1 MNRKIFAA
9 ICSCLVALL
18 SGQVV
23 INEIVAD
30 NFSSDF
36 KDKRGTTPDWI
47 ELHNQ
52 GPTEINLFDYYLTDA
67 SEELTKWKFTENF
80 VIPPGGHAI
89 VFASDQDE
97 FFEGEAHTNFRL
109 GASGEYLALVA
120 PDGET
125 IVDAFSPEFPAL
137 KMLQSFGRPDDVAA
151 ADLLDQPTPGA
162 ANSPAAVRPQIVS
175 FNSSVES
182 IAWGESATLS
192 WNVEDSDTI
201 WLQSSI
207 SGDYN
212 YYRLHN
218 LEKNTGSITVS
229 PNVTTFYRLL
239 VSNKLIDTVEALE
252 VNVAPGI
259 SALNAKPLTLVPGG
273 TTVIR
278 GETHGSS
285 FLTVDDGF
293 NSRFESINDYP
304 SSFTYSPWNSLLLE
318 KESTWKSLAGFLP
331 EGWTVPDFDVDAWAQ
346 ASGPFS
352 TTENLALRK
361 SFNITDPA
369 QYRGMALRIAG
380 RPDEIHLNGQSLEL
394 PYFSNAQT
402 EEGLSYVSLKIPEGL
417 LLAGQNHLAVFI
429 NEWNNRNRVVDLAIT
444 AWELQAESQTHVVE
458 FVSTN
463 EAGEDRET
471 IAFEIL
477 ANEEDAPPRAD
488 LVISEFYWHY
498 YGAAD
503 PSAHRFI
510 ELHNR
515 EEENLVISEYQMI
528 GNHSVDFALAT
539 PNVIEA
545 DSYALV
551 VTDPTTFTQCWPGDR
566 PIITTFGP
574 GTDSLFDLNLS
585 LLDPYGREFENIQE
599 GYPEVDY
606 AVPRQRLDETAPPL
620 IPGNF
625 APIHDHDFCGGSP
638 GEANFRFVSLTF
650 DPPVAFPGE
659 EVTLRWET
667 SRDVTLSI
675 SGVGPVNSHVGE
687 HRFTMRSDGRYS
699 QTINFAAELTYD
711 TRSISTEIN
720 PAAVIH
726 DLQAN
731 PAIISPGQEVT
742 FRWNVFGGNYPF
754 TLSDDQG
761 FTVDV
766 SATQFAHIPQ
776 NVQPGEQRTYT
787 LSITDERG
795 TTSAQISVLF
805 GDQGINFAA
814 WEQENDLPAEDGDSD
829 GLDNFL
835 EYALG
840 SDPRIQTDPPL
851 TLTRD
856 DAGFLNLHHP
866 QNLVAEGAQLILETS
881 FDLVSWNPIF
891 SNLPVSSNFRL
902 VERKLPPGSLI
913 STNHYQNLIPTPLKN
928 HYFRIRAKEPE

>member
-151 ADLLDQPTPGA
+151 ADLLDQPTPGD
-162 ANSPAAVRPQIVS
+162 ANSPAAARPQIVS
-175 FNSSVES
+175 FKSSVES
-182 IAWGESATLS
+182 IAWGESA
-192 WNVEDSDTI
+192 
-201 WLQSSI
+201 
-207 SGDYN
+207 
-212 YYRLHN
+212 
-218 LEKNTGSITVS
+218 
-229 PNVTTFYRLL
+229 
-239 VSNKLIDTVEALE
+239 
-252 VNVAPGI
+252 
-259 SALNAKPLTLVPGG
+259 
-273 TTVIR
+273 
-278 GETHGSS
+278 
-285 FLTVDDGF
+285 
-293 NSRFESINDYP
+293 
-304 SSFTYSPWNSLLLE
+304 
-318 KESTWKSLAGFLP
+318 
-331 EGWTVPDFDVDAWAQ
+331 
-346 ASGPFS
+346 
-352 TTENLALRK
+352 
-361 SFNITDPA
+361 
-369 QYRGMALRIAG
+369 
-380 RPDEIHLNGQSLEL
+380 
-394 PYFSNAQT
+394 
-402 EEGLSYVSLKIPEGL
+402 
-417 LLAGQNHLAVFI
+417 
-429 NEWNNRNRVVDLAIT
+429 
-444 AWELQAESQTHVVE
+444 
-458 FVSTN
+458 
-463 EAGEDRET
+463 
-471 IAFEIL
+471 
-477 ANEEDAPPRAD
+477 
-488 LVISEFYWHY
+488 
-498 YGAAD
+498 
-503 PSAHRFI
+503 
-510 ELHNR
+510 
-515 EEENLVISEYQMI
+515 
-528 GNHSVDFALAT
+528 
-539 PNVIEA
+539 
-545 DSYALV
+545 
-551 VTDPTTFTQCWPGDR
+551 
-566 PIITTFGP
+566 
-574 GTDSLFDLNLS
+574 
-585 LLDPYGREFENIQE
+585 
-599 GYPEVDY
+599 
-606 AVPRQRLDETAPPL
+606 
-620 IPGNF
+620 
-625 APIHDHDFCGGSP
+625 
-638 GEANFRFVSLTF
+638 
-650 DPPVAFPGE
+650 
-659 EVTLRWET
+659 TLRWET